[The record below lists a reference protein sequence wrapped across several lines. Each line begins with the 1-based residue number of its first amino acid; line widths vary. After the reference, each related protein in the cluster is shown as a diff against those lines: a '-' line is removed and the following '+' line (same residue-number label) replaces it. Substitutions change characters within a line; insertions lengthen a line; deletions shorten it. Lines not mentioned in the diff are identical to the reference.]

1 MMPDNNKV
9 VSIIPPTITLTV
21 GSAGGTGYCDTRG
34 FDHLQLILTE
44 IIQTETVQVQ
54 TLMIG
59 ENDTVPANAG
69 QLTPI
74 PALSCAAAVTTT
86 ALNVLPSPNSVVSNI
101 YRWNID
107 LKGRKR
113 YIGIQYVP
121 GVTASV
127 DHVACIG
134 ILSRCQ
140 SGPPEAVST
149 NLTGT
154 TIASAL
160 RLDASV

>member
-9 VSIIPPTITLTV
+9 VSIIPPTITLTA
-21 GSAGGTGYCDTRG
+21 GSLGGTGYCDTRG
-34 FDHLQLILTE
+34 FDHLQLIMSQ
-44 IIQTETVQVQ
+44 IIQTECVQVQ
-54 TLMIG
+54 TLIVG
-59 ENDTVPANAG
+59 ENDTVPANAAG
-69 QLTPI
+69 LAAI

-86 ALNVLPSPNSVVSNI
+86 ALNVLPAPNSVVSNI

-113 YIGIQYVP
+113 YIGINYVP

-127 DHVACIG
+127 DHVSCIG

-140 SGPPEAVST
+140 SGPPESVST
-149 NLTGT
+149 SLTGA

-160 RLDASV
+160 RIDASV